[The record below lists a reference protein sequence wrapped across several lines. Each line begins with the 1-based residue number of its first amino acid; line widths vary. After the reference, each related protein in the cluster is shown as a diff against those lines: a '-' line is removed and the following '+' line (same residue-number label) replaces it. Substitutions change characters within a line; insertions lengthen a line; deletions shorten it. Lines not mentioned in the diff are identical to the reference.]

1 VWNRKT
7 LSVFIAECISSVETI
22 DHLSELLAQIDPKS
36 QILSDFKI
44 HRTKCSM
51 ILKNVVAFCLLD
63 NLVQDVQIVDSL
75 FSVIIDESTDVASEI
90 LCDNDKV
97 LL

>member
-1 VWNRKT
+1 
-7 LSVFIAECISSVETI
+7 
-22 DHLSELLAQIDPKS
+22 
-36 QILSDFKI
+36 
-44 HRTKCSM
+44 M